1 MTEKILNKVIKE
13 LDKRNGDSISII
25 QNSNKKSLSLSK

>member
-13 LDKRNGDSISII
+13 LDKRNGDNISII
-25 QNSNKKSLSLSK
+25 QNSNKKSLSISK

>member
-13 LDKRNGDSISII
+13 LDKRNGDNISIM
-25 QNSNKKSLSLSK
+25 QNSNKKSLSISK